1 MSEKNFLDLFLDI
14 KLMKKDSLQKTLK
27 LCKYTLQTLYTSSI
41 LNMIVETISM
51 VLIEPLF
58 TVRPKYLSSCIGRGG
73 GLKTG
78 GCHMY
83 CVNHDLHLQSLSKH
97 IYKNISIT

>member
-1 MSEKNFLDLFLDI
+1 MSEKFCLDLFLDI
-14 KLMKKDSLQKTLK
+14 KLMKKDSFQKALK
-27 LCKYTLQTLYTSSI
+27 QCKYTLQTLYTSSI

-58 TVRPKYLSSCIGRGG
+58 TVRPKYLNSCIGRWGG
-73 GLKTG
+73 IKNRGI
-78 GCHMY
+78 
-83 CVNHDLHLQSLSKH
+83 HLQSLSKH